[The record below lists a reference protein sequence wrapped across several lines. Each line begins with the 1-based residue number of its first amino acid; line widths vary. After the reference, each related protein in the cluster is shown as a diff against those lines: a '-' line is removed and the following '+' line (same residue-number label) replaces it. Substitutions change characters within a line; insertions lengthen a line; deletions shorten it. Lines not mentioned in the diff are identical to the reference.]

1 MNRFL
6 FLGIFFIL
14 SSIGIAQTA
23 LTVSANQT
31 ISENIT
37 YSSITF
43 TTGTNTLTI
52 NQGVTVTVTGDVTL
66 NHNTA
71 NATASRTVTITGG
84 GNLVIGGTLN
94 IGTNVEA
101 PNNVTPT
108 PVALLRLENVVTT
121 VSGAINI
128 NSVGGN
134 GQRRINVSLELVSG
148 TLTVSNR
155 ITLNGFSQPNSNNAS
170 IVFGNGNPTLNL
182 LYSDEAL
189 VPFATSGSGSYTFT
203 LSTSGSR
210 VNYTATGVQN
220 IFSTTYAN
228 LGIGGSGNKNVAAG
242 TTVNENLFLNAG
254 TLNNSNNVVMAANS
268 TVHRTGGSVSALL
281 GGTGNYNVIYPA
293 HTALVTMGNE
303 IPDSATRLQNLTISN
318 TFGVKAS
325 KTFTVNGVLNLNA
338 PNPIANNTDGLLDM
352 VIGYGNYA
360 TRVYGQSGYE
370 DSTSEY
376 NNLNSY
382 ELRLGASATVT
393 GQGDVTG
400 KIRRNHTFTEDTPY
414 AFGNANFRMTFNS
427 IGGSALP
434 TQMLVTS
441 TRGDKGVHIDNQVH
455 SGHPNEL
462 AVARNAVR
470 RLYQIQRTGGAGNT
484 QFVLR
489 IPYSDSELNNNTE
502 SNLVTWDH
510 HLPYNGKTPH
520 EHGQTSRNTTENWV
534 ELANHGLG
542 YITLEGAQ
550 PGVDDNGNPL
560 QNITKY
566 WMLSN
571 REAVSPF
578 EFVGAV
584 APINGTN
591 WGINSNW
598 VGGVAPTAND
608 RGVIVR
614 PNSQNPNPL
623 TINSDVSMAT
633 FEIMEGGEVNVSNN
647 ALITVTSG
655 PISGSGPTDA
665 NSSWD
670 NQGTFNAGTGTVR
683 FTGAN
688 GTISGNANFYN
699 LDIPSGAT
707 VVNSSSSEISI
718 ANSATVAGTWNTTQN
733 DNTVVYNGT
742 TQTIGHPTYHTLR
755 LAGSGNHNLPAT
767 TNINGNLTVDNAS
780 VAFTGKTLNFAGTG
794 TQTINGTNPPA
805 SLETVV
811 VNKSAGTLSTDA
823 NIAVSNLTLTNGTF
837 SVNPSRS
844 LRLTNAVSRTNG
856 HIGGTGTVIFEGP
869 NSIINNLFNSNTAPN
884 NITINRN
891 TADFSVPNNFT
902 IQGNLRLQQGTVA
915 IGNGRINLEGGVVKD
930 TDDTGLL
937 DVKEATLGLG
947 GSLSQNIGAE
957 VFVDNEVKIIEKNG
971 SGSANFLGATTITEL
986 LSPNQGAIN
995 SNGNLR
1001 FRSTNSKTAFV
1012 GPVGL
1017 GASVNGNV
1025 TVERFFPPRR
1035 AWRFFSVPVNGGSIR
1050 SNWMEGVNNTV
1061 IVTNA
1066 NNNTNNNLNPNPGFG
1081 THITGASGGGFD
1093 VTATNNPS
1101 LFAFTGNNWAAVTNV
1116 NNTNIEAGKAYRLL
1130 VRGDRSIPL
1139 INGATPTATTIR
1151 SRGTMVNGNVSDF
1164 GINNAAEAFTFIG
1177 NPYQAPIDMFE
1188 FLRTADGGNLLNNTF
1203 YVWDPLAASLGA
1215 YVTISFNRDMNGNF
1229 SSLTTSN
1236 ASSAAGRYLQPG
1248 QAVFVQTN
1256 SVGGS
1261 SSLSLNQNHK
1271 AVSQG
1276 VNNLFRQ
1283 NMNETLSGQYTLSL
1297 VMFNSNE
1304 LSVGNMARDGF
1315 NIRFGEQFSNDFV
1328 EGEDAIKF
1336 ANMDEDV
1343 AIQKEGTQLS
1353 IERRNFPT
1361 DGEFIQLHNAKYRGT
1376 NYTYKLHFD
1385 GIPGVDAF
1393 LLDQFTQTM
1402 TPIAVGQDTF
1412 YEFSVAT
1419 SNTATTA
1426 ANRFRIVFNGE
1437 VLSTPTENID
1447 LFSLYPNP
1455 ASDVFYVRT
1464 NANVKT
1470 TVKAVNTLGQVV
1482 FETET
1487 EPLQNVIELNASG
1500 WQTGMYMISV
1510 TQNGNTQTQK
1520 LVVKH

>member
-14 SSIGIAQTA
+14 SSIGIAQPA
-23 LTVSANQT
+23 LTVSSSQSINA
-31 ISENIT
+31 SIT

-52 NQGVTVTVTGDVTL
+52 NQGVTVTVTGDVIF

-71 NATASRTVTITGG
+71 DNATRSVTINGG
-84 GNLVIGGTLN
+84 GTLLVGGNLN
-94 IGTNVEA
+94 IGTNITTIE
-101 PNNVTPT
+101 NNTGNSPSQLDINFNDITVNISGNKRIVSITGQGQRRVNSRLSIINSEVS
-108 PVALLRLENVVTT
+108 VAGTVNLENNDNSNISTFVLT
-121 VSGAINI
+121 GANSILNL
-128 NSVGGN
+128 NFSNASLTPFNTSVGG
-134 GQRRINVSLELVSG
+134 G
-148 TLTVSNR
+148 TKT
-155 ITLNGFSQPNSNNAS
+155 ITLNQG
-170 IVFGNGNPTLNL
+170 
-182 LYSDEAL
+182 
-189 VPFATSGSGSYTFT
+189 
-203 LSTSGSR
+203 R

-220 IFSTTYAN
+220 IFPTAYAN
-228 LGIGGSGNKNVAAG
+228 LGIGGSGNKNLLTG
-242 TTVNENLFLNAG
+242 TTTTNLFLEGG
-254 TLNNSNNVVMAANS
+254 TLINGTNDFLA
-268 TVHRTGGSVSALL
+268 TGGTIHRTGGILNSLL
-281 GGTGNYNVIYPA
+281 GGTENYNVVYPA
-293 HTALVTMGNE
+293 HTALVSMGNE
-303 IPDSATRLQNLTISN
+303 IPDSDNESDSRLQNLTISN

-325 KTFTVNGVLNLNA
+325 KTFRVDGVLNLNA
-338 PNPIANNTDGLLDM
+338 PNPNDTDGLLDM
-352 VIGYGNYA
+352 VIAYGDYA
-360 TRVYGQSGYE
+360 TCTYASGNF
-370 DSTSEY
+370 SSLHSC
-376 NNLNSY
+376 NNLNSHV
-382 ELRLGASATVT
+382 LRMGVGATTS

-400 KIRRNHTFTEDTPY
+400 KIRRKHAFASGVPY
-414 AFGNANFRMTFNS
+414 SYGNANTLITFISEQDNT
-427 IGGSALP
+427 IP
-434 TQMLVTS
+434 TEMLVTA
-441 TRGDKGVHIDNQVH
+441 TRGTRGVHADNLTAGAKNGNVT
-455 SGHPNEL
+455 
-462 AVARNAVR
+462 RNAVR
-470 RLYQIQRTGGAGNT
+470 RLYQFQRTGGVNPTRYNLRMAYEDSQLNGN
-484 QFVLR
+484 Q
-489 IPYSDSELNNNTE
+489 EG
-502 SNLVTWDH
+502 NLVTWDH
-510 HLPYNGKTPH
+510 HLPYADPGISPH
-520 EHGQTSRNTTENWV
+520 EHGQTTRDANLNFV
-534 ELANHGLG
+534 QIDNHGLP
-542 YITLEGAQ
+542 YMQTELSTSSKYWFLANRESISDFQYLGAS
-550 PGVDDNGNPL
+550 PAIGGTTWNTVTNWKGGRVPTASDRGIIVPAGTANPL
-560 QNITKY
+560 
-566 WMLSN
+566 
-571 REAVSPF
+571 V
-578 EFVGAV
+578 
-584 APINGTN
+584 
-591 WGINSNW
+591 INSN
-598 VGGVAPTAND
+598 
-608 RGVIVR
+608 
-614 PNSQNPNPL
+614 
-623 TINSDVSMAT
+623 VSAGTM
-633 FEIMEGGEVNVSNN
+633 EIMTGATVTVTNN
-647 ALITVTSG
+647 AIITITSG

-683 FTGAN
+683 FTGNN

-742 TQTIGHPTYHTLR
+742 AQTIGHPTYHTLR

-767 TNINGNLTVDNAS
+767 TNINGNLTVNNAS

-869 NSIINNLFNSNTAPN
+869 NTIADNLFNDNTAPN

-891 TADFSVPNNFT
+891 TTDFTVPNNFT

-1066 NNNTNNNLNPNPGFG
+1066 NNIPANNFNPNPGFG

-1101 LFAFTGNNWAAVTNV
+1101 LFTFTGNNWAAVTNV
-1116 NNTNIEAGKAYRLL
+1116 NTTNIEAGKAYRLL

-1151 SRGTMVNGNVSDF
+1151 SRGTMVNGNVSAF
-1164 GINNAAEAFTFIG
+1164 GINGDANAFTFIG

-1412 YEFSVAT
+1412 YEFTVAT

-1437 VLSTPTENID
+1437 VLSAPSEKLD

-1464 NANVKT
+1464 NSNVKT